1 MKNNQTPA
9 EKMNVD
15 HLPKSDPW
23 RRIIEGPNFMA
34 FPAKPSS
41 DPTATF
47 HDAYVV
53 NLDSRIEKGGW
64 VPHQE
69 VDAFLRAQV
78 MRMSVILTSDS
89 DGDLLVL
96 GETTEQTVA
105 ENTKEVVDWAVVTLK
120 REGSWASMSD
130 HDAGNFL
137 YELLDRI
144 KARCGLRST
153 DPALATADKQ
163 IIFAGTEMVINHAD
177 AQATGNP
184 DAQTYA
190 AAYTTLLI
198 GGAWHKS
205 PFRGRIVE
213 VSGGM

>member
-23 RRIIEGPNFMA
+23 RRIIDGPNFMA
-34 FPAKPSS
+34 FPAKPLS

-47 HDAYVV
+47 HDAYVARLESLV
-53 NLDSRIEKGGW
+53 DKGGW

-78 MRMSVILTSDS
+78 MRMSVMLTSDG

-96 GETTEQTVA
+96 GETTEQAVV
-105 ENTKEVVDWAVVTLK
+105 ENANEVVDWALVTLK
-120 REGSWASMSD
+120 RQGSFESMSND
-130 HDAGNFL
+130 DARIFL
-137 YELLDRI
+137 YELIDRV

-153 DPALATADKQ
+153 DPALATADKKILWPGVDD
-163 IIFAGTEMVINHAD
+163 IIEHAGE
-177 AQATGNP
+177 QATGNP
-184 DAQTYA
+184 KAQTYE

-198 GGAWHKS
+198 GSAWHNS

-213 VSGGM
+213 VSAGM